1 MWTGGLVLHQEKE
14 SQHCESTLLSGLR
27 ILRFFIINK
36 DVALYSG
43 ALLYFAKTLLLLQK
57 LLSFQGLSSP
67 RMKKRRL
74 LSLRVAMTGASADLG
89 RLVLPRLLSHE
100 GVEAVLSIDAD
111 AVALEHPRLTQHLT
125 QLGRAENE
133 PELAAQLTAF
143 RPDVLVHLA
152 FVNSPVHSASFAH
165 ELECLG
171 SIHLFAAASQ
181 AKVRRLVM
189 PSLTALYGPHP
200 GHPAFL
206 SEETELKG
214 SAESRFIQDRIDVEG
229 HAQAFV
235 ARTPQA
241 AACILRF
248 PSIAG
253 TISNN
258 TFTRLLETRLV
269 PTVLGHDPLW
279 QVIHEDDAADALV
292 LAALSTAT
300 GTFNVA
306 PSEAIPFSSV
316 VQFAGGRVL
325 PMPWSLLT
333 RFSKLGHRMGFKPV
347 PHTLLA
353 YLRYPCVV
361 DNTKMRQTLAFR
373 PKYSIPEALAALA
386 ERPVMEKAN
395 K

>member
-1 MWTGGLVLHQEKE
+1 
-14 SQHCESTLLSGLR
+14 
-27 ILRFFIINK
+27 
-36 DVALYSG
+36 
-43 ALLYFAKTLLLLQK
+43 
-57 LLSFQGLSSP
+57 
-67 RMKKRRL
+67 MKKRRF
-74 LSLRVAMTGASADLG
+74 SPLRIAVTGASTDLG

-100 GVEAVLSIDAD
+100 GVDSVLSIDAE
-111 AVALEHPRLTQHLT
+111 VAPIEHQRLKQHLT

-133 PELAAQLTAF
+133 PELASQLASF

-152 FVNSPVHSASFAH
+152 FVNSPVHNASFAH

-171 SIHLFAAASQ
+171 SLHLLAAASQ

-214 SAESRFIQDRIDVEG
+214 SADSRFIQDRIDVEG
-229 HAQAFV
+229 HVLAFV
-235 ARTPQA
+235 ARTPKA
-241 AACILRF
+241 SACILRF

-253 TISNN
+253 ATSNN
-258 TFTRLLETRLV
+258 TFTRLLKTRLV

-292 LAALSTAT
+292 LAALSPVT

-361 DNTKMRQTLAFR
+361 DNTKMRQTLEFR
-373 PKYSIPEALAALA
+373 PRYSIPEALAALA
-386 ERPVMEKAN
+386 ESGVTKKASP
-395 K
+395 